1 MSGESGSA
9 RWVWGAALVLIVT
22 GVVSVATAVAAYV
35 FWWRPLQQAALAA
48 IPSPT
53 PPPLPPVGGDAGP
66 DVSSP
71 PSVEVPAAGP
81 GAEPEPGAAGPEA
94 ASPGSA
100 AGAAPVARP
109 ASTPLPTP
117 APPVARGSLLVEIEA
132 AQDPHSPEAVAA
144 MRFEVRL
151 DGQRIG
157 TVGVPFGARGVQR
170 QNGRGRVEIEGLA
183 AGPHELTISGGPEGG
198 RPVRGATR
206 IVLEAG
212 RNRAYARVRYL
223 SATDREVRFR

>member
-53 PPPLPPVGGDAGP
+53 PPPPPPVGGDAGP

-81 GAEPEPGAAGPEA
+81 GAEPEP
-94 ASPGSA
+94 
-100 AGAAPVARP
+100 GAAPVARP

-151 DGQRIG
+151 DGQRVG

-170 QNGRGRVEIEGLA
+170 QNGRGRVEIEGLS

>member
-1 MSGESGSA
+1 MSGEAGST
-9 RWVWGAALVLIVT
+9 RWVWGAALVLIVA
-22 GVVSVATAVAAYV
+22 GVVSVATAVAAYA
-35 FWWRPLQQAALAA
+35 FWWRPLQQASQPA

-53 PPPLPPVGGDAGP
+53 PPPPLPGGGAPALDATPLPPGASPVLPASAPLDGGG
-66 DVSSP
+66 
-71 PSVEVPAAGP
+71 PAAP
-81 GAEPEPGAAGPEA
+81 GGVPL
-94 ASPGSA
+94 
-100 AGAAPVARP
+100 ARP
-109 ASTPLPTP
+109 AAPPLAP
-117 APPVARGSLLVEIEA
+117 APPVVRGSLLVEIEA
-132 AQDPHSPEAVAA
+132 AQDPHSADAVAA
-144 MRFEVRL
+144 MNFDVRL

-157 TVGVPFGARGVQR
+157 TVGVQFGARGVQR
-170 QNGRGRVEIEGLA
+170 QNGRGRTEIEGLA

>member
-53 PPPLPPVGGDAGP
+53 PPPPLPAGDAPALDATPLPFG
-66 DVSSP
+66 
-71 PSVEVPAAGP
+71 EVPAAAGP
-81 GAEPEPGAAGPEA
+81 GLPASAPLAGGDPASAPGGV
-94 ASPGSA
+94 
-100 AGAAPVARP
+100 PVARP
-109 ASTPLPTP
+109 AAPASPAT
-117 APPVARGSLLVEIEA
+117 APPVVRGSLLVEIEA
-132 AQDPHSPEAVAA
+132 AQDPHSTDAVAA
-144 MRFEVRL
+144 MRFDVRL

-157 TVGVPFGARGVQR
+157 TVGVQFGARGVQR
-170 QNGRGRVEIEGLA
+170 QNGRGRTEIEGLA

-198 RPVRGATR
+198 RPVRGTTR